1 MMKYLLRGVF
11 NNIASCTSHLHVR
24 VEYIRELT
32 PPCLPFFLP
41 SFLTAFFSLLPFP
54 PLILKEYIQISF
66 FIDFSILQRS
76 ALVRGKPSEGGSP
89 HPLSIYSCPWQLS
102 VFCRAFLAETW
113 LHVPS
118 HERAHH
124 PLTLYPC
131 SCRTSKSSLKWLCLL
146 SSRIAL
152 FSDFFC

>member
-1 MMKYLLRGVF
+1 MNSPHLV
-11 NNIASCTSHLHVR
+11 SHS
-24 VEYIRELT
+24 
-32 PPCLPFFLP
+32 FFLP
-41 SFLTAFFSLLPFP
+41 SSLLSFLFYPFP
-54 PLILKEYIQISF
+54 LLFLRNIFKFLF

-146 SSRIAL
+146 SSRISL